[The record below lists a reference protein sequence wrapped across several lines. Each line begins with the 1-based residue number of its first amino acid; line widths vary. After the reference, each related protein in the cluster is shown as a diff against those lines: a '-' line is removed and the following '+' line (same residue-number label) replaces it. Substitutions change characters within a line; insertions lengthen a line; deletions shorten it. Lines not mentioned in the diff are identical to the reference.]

1 MNKHSIYVGLLALI
15 LSVVLI
21 TAFTSKSPEVF
32 PGHQSPIHSCYD
44 GTHQTCDG
52 YCVCDGMEC
61 PYETTECPNAQ
72 AAMRDYQI
80 EVLNNTIIVYDGRRL
95 IGSLKFNT
103 SIGKMILR
111 DNQ

>member
-1 MNKHSIYVGLLALI
+1 MNKHQIYVGLLALI
-15 LSVVLI
+15 LSVVII
-21 TAFTSKSPEVF
+21 TGFTSKSPEVF
-32 PGHQSPIHSCYD
+32 PQNSIHSCYD
-44 GTHQTCDG
+44 AIHQRCDG
-52 YCVCDGMEC
+52 YCECDGLGC

-72 AAMRDYQI
+72 VAMRDYQI
-80 EVLNNTIIVYDGRRL
+80 EVLNNTIIVYDGPRI